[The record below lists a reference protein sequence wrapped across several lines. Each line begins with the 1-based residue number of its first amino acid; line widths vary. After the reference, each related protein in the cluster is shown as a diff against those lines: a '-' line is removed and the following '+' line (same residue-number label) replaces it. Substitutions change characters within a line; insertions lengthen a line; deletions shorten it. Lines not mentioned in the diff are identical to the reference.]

1 MAEALERRVA
11 ADVAIGKRD
20 ADMALLGG
28 RYVEVNTGRIENGDI
43 AIAGRRIAA
52 LGDISHCYGEA
63 TTIIDCSGLILVPGL
78 IDPHIHVG
86 GSQLSIERLA
96 EVLVPAGTAAIC
108 TDFYELATIAGIETV
123 EESLRRADG
132 TGLYILLSPFHAT
145 ALGIGE
151 FGNLGRFSLDDL
163 LSLANHE
170 RTIGIREWNYG
181 ADQIPFSQISEFYR
195 IAIERRL
202 AIEGHLEGL
211 SGPSLQ
217 ASIALG
223 VMSDH
228 ETVTALE
235 AASLIKLGVTVQLRE
250 GSGAKDLAEVVKAI
264 TEEGY
269 DTRSFS
275 LATDEQEL
283 HSLARDGYMDHKVRL
298 AIKHG
303 VASIDA
309 IRMATLTAAQSLGVQ
324 RDFGSLAPGKVA
336 SIAAVDSL
344 GSFQVRLMVS
354 EGVLSARDGDYL
366 IDKPVEAYPSN
377 WYDSIKVKRPLVP
390 SDFEFDHRLR
400 RAEVRVIGMNPGSL
414 VTEELIEAVD
424 FEDGSAVNSDT
435 LATVAVLDR
444 HFGNGARGLGLVRGF
459 DMVDGAI
466 ATTINPGVMNLL
478 VLGMDSASMAT
489 AANRVARIGGGIV
502 VARENDVLAE
512 VSTPLF
518 GILSDRPSSEV
529 IEDAVSVAD
538 AIRDQLGVSYD
549 GLITSIGFAAL
560 AVIIPSLKICDRG
573 LVRVARDRQEAV
585 DFVVRDLS

>member
-1 MAEALERRVA
+1 MTETTERRLA
-11 ADVAIGKRD
+11 ADVAVGKQD
-20 ADMALLGG
+20 ADIVLLNG
-28 RYVEVNTGRIENGDI
+28 RYVEINTARIEKGDI
-43 AIAGRRIAA
+43 AIARRRIAA
-52 LGDISHCYGEA
+52 IGDVSQCTGSSTSIV
-63 TTIIDCSGLILVPGL
+63 DCSGLILVPGL

-108 TDFYELATIAGIETV
+108 TDFYESATIAGIGTV
-123 EESLRRADG
+123 EESIRRAEG

-170 RTIGIREWNYG
+170 RAIGIREWNYG
-181 ADQIPFSQISEFYR
+181 ADQIPLSQISDFYR

-211 SGPSLQ
+211 SGPPLQ

-228 ETVTALE
+228 ETV
-235 AASLIKLGVTVQLRE
+235 AASDASSLIKLGVTVQLRE

-269 DTRSFS
+269 DPRSFS

-283 HSLARDGYMDHKVRL
+283 HSLARDGYMDHKIRMAVE
-298 AIKHG
+298 HG
-303 VASIDA
+303 VAPIDA
-309 IRMATLTAAQSLGVQ
+309 IRMATLTAAQSLGVH

-336 SIAAVDSL
+336 SIAAVESL
-344 GSFQVRLMVS
+344 GSFRVRLMVS
-354 EGVLSARDGDYL
+354 EGVLSARDGAYL
-366 IDKPVEAYPSN
+366 IDKEVEAYPPE
-377 WYDSIKVKRPLVP
+377 WYDTVNVKGPLR
-390 SDFEFDHRLR
+390 SADFEFDHELR
-400 RAEVRVIGMNPGSL
+400 RAEVRVIGINPGSL
-414 VTEELIEAVD
+414 VTEELIETVD
-424 FEDGSAVNSDT
+424 FADGRPVNPGD
-435 LATVAVLDR
+435 LAAVAVIDR
-444 HFGNGARGLGLVRGF
+444 HSGSGERGIGLVRGF
-459 DMVDGAI
+459 DMARGAI

-478 VLGMDSASMAT
+478 VLGMDSTSMAT
-489 AANRVARIGGGIV
+489 AARRVTELGGGIV
-502 VARENDVLAE
+502 AAHGDRVLAE

-518 GILSDRPSSEV
+518 GIFSDRPSAEV
-529 IEDAVSVAD
+529 SGEAVEVAD
-538 AIRDQLGVSYD
+538 AIHHQLGVSYD

-560 AVIIPSLKICDRG
+560 AVIIPSLKICDKG
-573 LVRVARDRQEAV
+573 LVRVARDSQEAV
-585 DFVVRDLS
+585 EFVVRDLS

>member
-1 MAEALERRVA
+1 MTETTERRLA
-11 ADVAIGKRD
+11 ADVAIGKRE
-20 ADMALLGG
+20 ADLVLANG
-28 RYVEVNTGRIENGDI
+28 RYVEINTGRIESGDV

-52 LGDISHCYGEA
+52 LGDVSQCMGDS
-63 TTIIDCSGLILVPGL
+63 TSVVDCSGLILVPGL

-108 TDFYELATIAGIETV
+108 TDFYEPATIAGIQTV
-123 EESLRRADG
+123 EESIRRAEG
-132 TGLYILLSPFHAT
+132 TGLHILLSPFHAT

-163 LSLANHE
+163 VALAEHD
-170 RTIGIREWNYG
+170 RAIGIREWNYG
-181 ADQIPFSQISEFYR
+181 ADQIPLSQISDFYR

-211 SGPSLQ
+211 SGPPLQ

-228 ETVTALE
+228 ETVTASD
-235 AASLIKLGVTVQLRE
+235 ASSLVKLGVTVQLRE

-269 DTRSFS
+269 DPRSFS
-275 LATDEQEL
+275 LASDEQEL

-298 AIKHG
+298 AVEHG
-303 VASIDA
+303 VAPIDA

-344 GSFQVRLMVS
+344 GSFRVRLMVS
-354 EGVLSARDGDYL
+354 EGVLSARDGAYL
-366 IDKPVEAYPSN
+366 IDKAIEPYPPE
-377 WYDSIKVKRPLVP
+377 WYDTVNVKGPLGP
-390 SDFEFDHRLR
+390 ADFEFDHRLR
-400 RAEVRVIGMNPGSL
+400 RAEVRVIGINPGSL
-414 VTEELIEAVD
+414 VTEELIETVEFADGHPVD
-424 FEDGSAVNSDT
+424 TDG
-435 LATVAVLDR
+435 LATVAVIDR
-444 HFGNGARGLGLVRGF
+444 HSGSGERGIGLVRGF
-459 DMVDGAI
+459 DMAAGAM

-478 VLGMDSASMAT
+478 VLGMDTASMAT
-489 AANRVARIGGGIV
+489 AAQRVTELEGGIV
-502 VARENDVLAE
+502 VSLGDEVLAE

-518 GILSDRPSSEV
+518 GILSDRPSAEV
-529 IEDAVSVAD
+529 IRDAVEVAD
-538 AIRDQLGVSYD
+538 AIRNQLGVSYD

-560 AVIIPSLKICDRG
+560 AVIIPSLKICDKG
-573 LVRVARDRQEAV
+573 LVRVARDSQEAV